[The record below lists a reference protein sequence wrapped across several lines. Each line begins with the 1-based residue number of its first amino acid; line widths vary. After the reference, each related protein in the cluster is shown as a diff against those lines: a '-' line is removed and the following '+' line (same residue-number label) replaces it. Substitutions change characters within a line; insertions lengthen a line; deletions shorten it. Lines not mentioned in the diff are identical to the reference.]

1 MLLQGARFSRHTG
14 SMATAL
20 APADAPDAARRA
32 DAADRPSRLVSRP
45 FLTVTAATLAY
56 FIAVGINLPTLP
68 RYITDELGG
77 SSLVVGAAVAAY
89 SVAAIAAR
97 PLIAWTARRYGE
109 RWMMTAGALL
119 ATGAVALTPLLTPI
133 ALLLVL
139 RMLLGVGEGLYFV
152 GAATIINDLAPA
164 RRRAEAASYFSVA
177 VFGGLGIGPVLGEL
191 LASGARYTQAFL
203 LAAMFTTVAAAISR
217 TLPATVGAPPV
228 VVADAAPIPLLHQ
241 AGLRTGIVLAM
252 AMLGYTGF
260 MAFLPLRAEEV
271 GVDNAGGIFLLYSVL
286 VLLLRLFGAR
296 VPERIGLARSAASA
310 LCAIGTG
317 LMILAAF
324 DSLAGLLAGTVV
336 LGLGISLLYP
346 SLMAITVNSVPDAE
360 RAAVVATFTMFF
372 EVGGAVGGLLLGPIA
387 DSAGYQGA
395 FLAGGLIALAG
406 LPMLYRGVVLPRRA
420 GSGTAL
426 AEPQATAA
434 A

>member
-1 MLLQGARFSRHTG
+1 M
-14 SMATAL
+14 
-20 APADAPDAARRA
+20 
-32 DAADRPSRLVSRP
+32 PSRLVSRP

-56 FIAVGINLPTLP
+56 FIAVGINLPTIP
-68 RYITDELGG
+68 RYITDELGA
-77 SSLVVGAAVAAY
+77 SSMVVGAAVAAY

-109 RWMMTAGALL
+109 RWMMTAGALV

-152 GAATIINDLAPA
+152 GAATIINDLAPP

-177 VFGGLGIGPVLGEL
+177 VFGGLGIGPVLGEV
-191 LASGARYTQAFL
+191 LASGAHYTQAFL
-203 LAAMFTTVAAAISR
+203 LAALFTLVAAGISR
-217 TLPATVGAPPV
+217 TLPAAVGARPV

-241 AGLRTGIVLAM
+241 SGLRTGIVLAM

-271 GVDNAGGIFLLYSVL
+271 GVDNAGGIFLLYSIL

-317 LMILAAF
+317 LVLLAAI

-336 LGLGISLLYP
+336 LGIGISLLYP
-346 SLMAITVNSVPDAE
+346 SLMAITVNSVPDSE

-420 GSGTAL
+420 GSGTAVPD
-426 AEPQATAA
+426 PQATAA
-434 A
+434 V